1 MSDTTNLTRAVY
13 TYWQELT
20 KAIRTGNGATVRNL
34 TFDIPPD
41 AVPIII
47 GHGAQLVSVAWPNGL
62 PDLTDSPHAPHKAR
76 ETAGDQ

>member
-1 MSDTTNLTRAVY
+1 MSDTTNLTRAAY

-20 KAIRTGNGATVRNL
+20 KAIRTGDRAAARHL
-34 TFDIPPD
+34 TFNIPPD

-62 PDLTDSPHAPHKAR
+62 PDLTDSPHAPETAR